1 MLFFPPPAP
10 PPQKKFIQRTN
21 MLRGQAEKDAYK
33 ELLRKSRQKMAEED
47 CMQEGRGWSLRE

>member
-47 CMQEGRGWSLRE
+47 CMQEGRV